1 MITLSRRVHF
11 SSGHR
16 YYNANWSE
24 EKNKEVF
31 GSSYSSHGHGHNY
44 ILEAQVKG
52 PLDIE
57 TGMVI
62 NLTDLDTILKDVSDL
77 LDHKHLNDSVEY
89 FKNITPTTENIAKFC
104 FDKIN
109 MQLGKVSKATL
120 HKVRIFEGDDLWAD
134 YYGQ

>member
-16 YYNANWSE
+16 YYNPSWTE

-31 GSSYSSHGHGHNY
+31 GSSYSTHGHGHNY

-52 PLDIE
+52 DVNPE
-57 TGMVI
+57 TGMI
-62 NLTDLDTILKDVSDL
+62 MNLVDLDNILKDVSDL
-77 LDHKHLNDSVEY
+77 LDHKHLNNNVEY
-89 FKNITPTTENIAKFC
+89 FKTITPTTENIAKFC

-109 MQLGKVSKATL
+109 SHLPKVSKASL
-120 HKVRIFEGDDLWAD
+120 YKVRVFEGDDLWAD
-134 YYGQ
+134 YYG

>member
-16 YYNANWSE
+16 YFNPAWSDE
-24 EKNKEVF
+24 ENKKVF
-31 GSSYSSHGHGHNY
+31 GSSYSEHGHGHNY

-52 PLDIE
+52 PVE
-57 TGMVI
+57 PQTGMVI
-62 NLTDLDTILKDVSDL
+62 NLTDLDNILKNVSDL

-89 FKNITPTTENIAKFC
+89 FKDITPTTENIAKFC

-109 MQLGKVSKATL
+109 SQLKEVSKATL
-120 HKVRIFEGDDLWAD
+120 YKVRVFEGDDLWAD
-134 YYGQ
+134 YYG